1 MSSGFDQMSS
11 WSRDVRFASG
21 CILMVF
27 ATTHFLNHA
36 LGIFGLATM
45 EAAQDWR
52 YWFWHSWIG
61 TVALYGSLL
70 VHPVFALL
78 RVPQRHL
85 VSAVAPMADPATPRL
100 SITGWLRRRRP

>member
-36 LGIFGLATM
+36 LGIFGIAAM
-45 EAAQDWR
+45 EEAQGWR
-52 YWFWHSWIG
+52 YWFWHSWVG
-61 TVALYGSLL
+61 TVALYGSFTQNGSGPGFYADALAGYRTLL
-70 VHPVFALL
+70 FYP
-78 RVPQRHL
+78 
-85 VSAVAPMADPATPRL
+85 
-100 SITGWLRRRRP
+100 